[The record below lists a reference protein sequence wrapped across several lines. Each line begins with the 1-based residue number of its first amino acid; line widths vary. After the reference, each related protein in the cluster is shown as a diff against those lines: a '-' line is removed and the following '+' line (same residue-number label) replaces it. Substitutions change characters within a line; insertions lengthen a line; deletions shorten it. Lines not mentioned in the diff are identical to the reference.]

1 VLTLALCASGG
12 RAHGLDKLQD
22 AREIMGTLVTV
33 IVFAPD
39 ADSGTKALDEAF
51 SEIKSVD
58 DLMSTWRE
66 DTELSRLNALAGE
79 GPKEVSSEL
88 FEVLSRSM
96 EISKLTEGAFDV
108 TVGPFIELWKAA
120 AKRDAPPTEIELGR
134 VRKLVGYE
142 KVLLDGENGTVV
154 LPEGMSIDLGAVA
167 KGYAV
172 DRAARALRAL
182 GIEAFLI
189 EAGGDL
195 FAAGLYPDTPPR
207 PWSVGVKDPFDPDWR
222 KLIRG
227 LSMVD
232 RAAATSGHYYRSV
245 TVGGVQY
252 SHIIDPRT
260 GKPVQGVASSV
271 TVIAP
276 TCTDADALAT
286 ALSVLGADRAEDLLA
301 KMNADLADNP
311 FAAFIITGDE
321 DHPAF
326 AHTTAFAQYDIPP
339 KTSATQPS
347 ADSPT
352 SVISLYGLVVA
363 VLVLAA
369 CGAVVLLGRRRSPP
383 RSS

>member
-1 VLTLALCASGG
+1 
-12 RAHGLDKLQD
+12 
-22 AREIMGTLVTV
+22 MGTLVTV

-39 ADSGTKALDEAF
+39 ATSGKEALEEAF

-66 DTELSRLNALAGE
+66 DTELSRLNASAGE
-79 GPKEVSSEL
+79 GPKEVSEEL

-96 EISKLTEGAFDV
+96 EISRLTEGAFDV
-108 TVGPFIELWKAA
+108 TVGPLIGLWKAA
-120 AKRDAPPTEIELGR
+120 AERDALPTELELAR
-134 VRKLVGYE
+134 ARKRVGYE
-142 KVLLDGENGTVV
+142 KLVLNEEKLTVA
-154 LPEGMSIDLGAVA
+154 LPQGMSIDLGAVA

-182 GIEAFLI
+182 GIRSFLI

-195 FAAGLYPDTPPR
+195 FAAGQYPDTPPR

-245 TVGGVQY
+245 TIGGVQY

-260 GKPVQGVASSV
+260 GRPVEGVASSV

-286 ALSVLGADRAEDLLA
+286 ALSVPGADRAEALLA
-301 KMNADLADNP
+301 RMNSDLADNP

-326 AHTTAFAQYDIPP
+326 AHTSAFAQYDIPP

-347 ADSPT
+347 ADSRT
-352 SVISLYGLVVA
+352 STISFRGLVVA
-363 VLVLAA
+363 VLVVAA
-369 CGAVVLLGRRRSPP
+369 CGAIVFLGRRRKPP